1 MAAVQL
7 RRYDEMAKVAD
18 LDTPGVSHFL
28 PHVHRSLGGV

>member
-18 LDTPGVSHFL
+18 LDTPGVSYFL